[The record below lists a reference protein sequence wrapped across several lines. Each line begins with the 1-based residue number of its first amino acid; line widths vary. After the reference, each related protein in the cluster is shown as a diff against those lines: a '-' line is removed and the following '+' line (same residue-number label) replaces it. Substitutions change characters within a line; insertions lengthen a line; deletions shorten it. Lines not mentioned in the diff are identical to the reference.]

1 MLIAPKVNLALGMLD
16 ASYDA
21 PNGKFRSRWEI
32 LSTDTI
38 RMEFEVPFN
47 SEADIILPYAKADI
61 FENSDNPLLENVKN
75 HVCNVKAGKYQIEY
89 QTSQVLKKTYSV
101 DSKMEDLMMNK
112 EVRAFLKTMVDVD
125 MIPVQVYDFTLAQ
138 VAEMFAAK
146 VEDEQA
152 AMVNAVL
159 SQF

>member
-1 MLIAPKVNLALGMLD
+1 
-16 ASYDA
+16 
-21 PNGKFRSRWEI
+21 
-32 LSTDTI
+32 
-38 RMEFEVPFN
+38 
-47 SEADIILPYAKADI
+47 
-61 FENSDNPLLENVKN
+61 
-75 HVCNVKAGKYQIEY
+75 
-89 QTSQVLKKTYSV
+89 
-101 DSKMEDLMMNK
+101 MMNK